1 MADICARSRVLD
13 TFILYNYLPSGGRGK
28 MQERMQ
34 RTMDLLVSVSTA
46 TGWSDSD
53 CCTCMSLNEGGLLDS
68 ACLLPACKSCT
79 QSAGMWRLCKCHCAI
94 ILQLHGKMLLPQLKG
109 VLKTAP
115 PHKVFPLKDVHAAI
129 AEHEKPGHGGRKVFL
144 Q

>member
-1 MADICARSRVLD
+1 MQLWVLHVNGLRHLITTNRWHIC
-13 TFILYNYLPSGGRGK
+13 T
-28 MQERMQ
+28 
-34 RTMDLLVSVSTA
+34 LL
-46 TGWSDSD
+46 
-53 CCTCMSLNEGGLLDS
+53 
-68 ACLLPACKSCT
+68 
-79 QSAGMWRLCKCHCAI
+79 
-94 ILQLHGKMLLPQLKG
+94 QLKG

>member
-1 MADICARSRVLD
+1 MACQRHQHLHVIIPQQLVMAARM
-13 TFILYNYLPSGGRGK
+13 N
-28 MQERMQ
+28 
-34 RTMDLLVSVSTA
+34 LL
-46 TGWSDSD
+46 
-53 CCTCMSLNEGGLLDS
+53 
-68 ACLLPACKSCT
+68 
-79 QSAGMWRLCKCHCAI
+79 QF
-94 ILQLHGKMLLPQLKG
+94 KG